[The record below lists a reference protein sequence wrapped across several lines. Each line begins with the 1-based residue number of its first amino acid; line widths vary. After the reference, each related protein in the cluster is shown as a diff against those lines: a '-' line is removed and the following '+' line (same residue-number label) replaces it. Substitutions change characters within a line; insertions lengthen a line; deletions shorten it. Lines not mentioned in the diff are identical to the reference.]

1 MHRKHT
7 TAEDG
12 MQSARSVSHS
22 GKTLRWY
29 LSFRPVAVLAA
40 LFASFLTTG
49 LVAGSFAGVAGAVV
63 TGHAESHALA
73 TSGLGYTA
81 LPSPIRIADTR
92 TGATDPSTYAGKT
105 LATGTSLTVDIPASA
120 GVPTNAGA
128 IVVNITAI
136 NPASAGFLTVYPGGS
151 TLPTTANVTF
161 TAGQTVG
168 NLVTV
173 GLGPD
178 ATSLAAQSFT
188 VYNGPATGGGAVDFT
203 ADISGYYAPQTAGS
217 GASYVGLQPAR
228 IYDSRTGSGEPGAGT
243 TLANGGSDNVTVT
256 GLAGVPSTASA
267 VVLNVAVTNTT
278 SPSFISAYPAGSP
291 PPATAPTASQNF
303 VAGETISS
311 QVVAGVGTNGQ
322 VTIANHAGGADVIVD
337 VDGYFTQPGAS
348 GSVLTV
354 LPAPVRLTDTRPTG
368 VVGGASAIATV
379 QGTGAT
385 AGVLSLA
392 DIATKG
398 AGNFLT
404 AYPTGSTA
412 PLAANVNYTP
422 SDTYNIVENA
432 AYVATGSSSD
442 VSVLNGPAGA
452 ATANVVVDEDAYF
465 APISAAPAY
474 VVTTTSAANVTV
486 PATVTYTATGLPTAA
501 GTVAEIALFPSA
513 GANAPIGNVFTP
525 TTAGTAGPAAGEGTT
540 VIDTANGSGVKGATI
555 ATVNGV
561 VQTGTTP
568 VTEVFGVT
576 PETGGTLTFTVTS
589 SVPDSTIPVVQA

>member
-203 ADISGYYAPQTAGS
+203 ADISGYYGPQGRAPLTL
-217 GASYVGLQPAR
+217 ASSQHASTTPVRDRASLAPAR
-228 IYDSRTGSGEPGAGT
+228 RWPM
-243 TLANGGSDNVTVT
+243 
-256 GLAGVPSTASA
+256 
-267 VVLNVAVTNTT
+267 VAVTT
-278 SPSFISAYPAGSP
+278 
-291 PPATAPTASQNF
+291 
-303 VAGETISS
+303 
-311 QVVAGVGTNGQ
+311 
-322 VTIANHAGGADVIVD
+322 
-337 VDGYFTQPGAS
+337 
-348 GSVLTV
+348 
-354 LPAPVRLTDTRPTG
+354 
-368 VVGGASAIATV
+368 
-379 QGTGAT
+379 
-385 AGVLSLA
+385 
-392 DIATKG
+392 
-398 AGNFLT
+398 
-404 AYPTGSTA
+404 
-412 PLAANVNYTP
+412 
-422 SDTYNIVENA
+422 
-432 AYVATGSSSD
+432 
-442 VSVLNGPAGA
+442 
-452 ATANVVVDEDAYF
+452 
-465 APISAAPAY
+465 
-474 VVTTTSAANVTV
+474 
-486 PATVTYTATGLPTAA
+486 
-501 GTVAEIALFPSA
+501 
-513 GANAPIGNVFTP
+513 
-525 TTAGTAGPAAGEGTT
+525 
-540 VIDTANGSGVKGATI
+540 
-555 ATVNGV
+555 
-561 VQTGTTP
+561 
-568 VTEVFGVT
+568 
-576 PETGGTLTFTVTS
+576 
-589 SVPDSTIPVVQA
+589 